1 MVEAYCVKCKTK
13 RTIVNPKEVVGKN
26 DRVRMVGVCPKCGIN
41 VSVFVASKKK

>member
-26 DRVRMVGVCPKCGIN
+26 DRVRMVGKCPVCQSN
-41 VSVFVASKKK
+41 VSVFIKSKK